1 MKYYYHKLLIKYNN
15 SININLLINNDK
27 QLEKYIEDIKDD
39 TVLGID
45 TEFRRIDSYFP
56 ELCLIQIASRDY
68 LECIDVLSINNL
80 EPLFNK
86 LYDGKT
92 LWVIHSARQDIEAL
106 FILSNR
112 IPFSIFDTQIAASL
126 LNFPLQVSYQSL
138 TQELQNIYLEKKHTR
153 FDWTSR
159 PLPKDVLEYALD
171 DVRYLLP
178 NYRIL
183 KDKLDSENK
192 TQWLDEET
200 SLLLEQKLYEPN
212 IEQICKKTKGL
223 SKIDSR
229 SQKQAIKL
237 VYWRESTAQK
247 ENKPRKWIMSDEKLL
262 DYACGK
268 NNLSVSSKKLFDKFT
283 AQNLKKP
290 IFSKAFHP
298 QKPLSNDEKLKKNE
312 LQNLI
317 NELALKYNLPPEL
330 ICSAKSLVKFIR
342 GDSESPLKK
351 GWRSKIL
358 KIQQQT

>member
-1 MKYYYHKLLIKYNN
+1 MINTQQQLQNFLNAISGDSLLA
-15 SININLLINNDK
+15 
-27 QLEKYIEDIKDD
+27 
-39 TVLGID
+39 ID
-45 TEFRRIDSYFP
+45 TEFRRINTYYP
-56 ELCLIQIASRDY
+56 ELCLVQIATNNFV
-68 LECIDVLSINNL
+68 ECIDILSIRDL
-80 EPLFNK
+80 KPLFEK
-86 LYDGKT
+86 LYNIDSK
-92 LWVIHSARQDIEAL
+92 WVVHSARQDIEAL

-200 SLLLEQKLYEPN
+200 SLLLDQKLYEPN

-237 VYWRESTAQK
+237 VYWRESIAQK

-283 AQNLKKP
+283 AQNLKKST
-290 IFSKAFHP
+290 FSKAFHP

-317 NELALKYNLPPEL
+317 NKLALKYNLPPEL

-342 GDSESPLKK
+342 GDPESTLKK

-358 KIQQQT
+358 NMKQQT

>member
-1 MKYYYHKLLIKYNN
+1 MINTQQQLQNFLNAISGDSLLA
-15 SININLLINNDK
+15 
-27 QLEKYIEDIKDD
+27 
-39 TVLGID
+39 ID
-45 TEFRRIDSYFP
+45 TEFKRINTYYP
-56 ELCLIQIASRDY
+56 ELCLVQIATNNFI
-68 LECIDVLSINNL
+68 ECIDILAIKDLKPLL
-80 EPLFNK
+80 EK
-86 LYDGKT
+86 LYHIDSK
-92 LWVIHSARQDIEAL
+92 WVVHSARQDIEAL

-138 TQELQNIYLEKKHTR
+138 THELQNIYLEKKHTR

-183 KDKLDSENK
+183 KDKLDFENK
-192 TQWLDEET
+192 AQWLDEET
-200 SLLLEQKLYEPN
+200 SLLLDQKLYEPN

-237 VYWRESTAQK
+237 VYWRESIAQK

-283 AQNLKKP
+283 SHNFKKST
-290 IFSKAFHP
+290 FSKAFHP

-330 ICSAKSLVKFIR
+330 ICSGKSLVKFIR

-358 KIQQQT
+358 KMQQQT

>member
-1 MKYYYHKLLIKYNN
+1 MINTQQQLQNFLNAISGDSLLA
-15 SININLLINNDK
+15 
-27 QLEKYIEDIKDD
+27 
-39 TVLGID
+39 ID
-45 TEFRRIDSYFP
+45 TEFKRINTYYP
-56 ELCLIQIASRDY
+56 ELCLVQIATNNFV
-68 LECIDVLSINNL
+68 ECIDILAIRDL
-80 EPLFNK
+80 KPLFEK
-86 LYDGKT
+86 LYNIDSK
-92 LWVIHSARQDIEAL
+92 WVVHSARQDIEAL

-200 SLLLEQKLYEPN
+200 SLLLDQKLYEPN

-283 AQNLKKP
+283 AQNLKKST
-290 IFSKAFHP
+290 FSKAFHP

-330 ICSAKSLVKFIR
+330 ICSGKSLVKFIR

-358 KIQQQT
+358 NIQQQT

>member
-1 MKYYYHKLLIKYNN
+1 MINTQQQLQNFLNAISGDSLLA
-15 SININLLINNDK
+15 
-27 QLEKYIEDIKDD
+27 
-39 TVLGID
+39 ID
-45 TEFRRIDSYFP
+45 TEFKRINTYYP
-56 ELCLIQIASRDY
+56 ELCLVQIATNNFI
-68 LECIDVLSINNL
+68 ECIDILAIKDL
-80 EPLFNK
+80 KPLFEK
-86 LYDGKT
+86 LYNIDTK
-92 LWVIHSARQDIEAL
+92 WVVHSARQDIEAL

-126 LNFPLQVSYQSL
+126 LSFPLQVSYQSL
-138 TQELQNIYLEKKHTR
+138 THELQNIYLEKKHTR

-183 KDKLDSENK
+183 KDKLDFENK
-192 TQWLDEET
+192 AQWLDEET
-200 SLLLEQKLYEPN
+200 SLLLDQKLYEPN

-237 VYWRESTAQK
+237 VYWRESIAQK
-247 ENKPRKWIMSDEKLL
+247 ENKPRKWVMSDEKLL

-283 AQNLKKP
+283 AQNIKKST
-290 IFSKAFHP
+290 FSKVFHP
-298 QKPLSNDEKLKKNE
+298 QKPLSNNEKLKKNE

-330 ICSAKSLVKFIR
+330 ICSGKSLVKFIK

-358 KIQQQT
+358 KIQQ

>member
-1 MKYYYHKLLIKYNN
+1 MINTQQQLQNFLNAISGDSLLA
-15 SININLLINNDK
+15 
-27 QLEKYIEDIKDD
+27 
-39 TVLGID
+39 ID
-45 TEFRRIDSYFP
+45 TEFKRINTYYP
-56 ELCLIQIASRDY
+56 ELCLVQIATNNFV
-68 LECIDVLSINNL
+68 ECIDILAIRDL
-80 EPLFNK
+80 KPLFEK
-86 LYDGKT
+86 LYNIDSK
-92 LWVIHSARQDIEAL
+92 WVVHSARQDIEAL

-200 SLLLEQKLYEPN
+200 SLLLDQKLYEPN

-237 VYWRESTAQK
+237 VYWRESIAQK

-268 NNLSVSSKKLFDKFT
+268 NNLSVSSKKLFNKFT
-283 AQNLKKP
+283 AQNFKKST
-290 IFSKAFHP
+290 FSKAFHP

-330 ICSAKSLVKFIR
+330 ICSGKSLVKFIR

-358 KIQQQT
+358 NIQQQT

>member
-1 MKYYYHKLLIKYNN
+1 MINTQQQLQNFLNAISGDSLLA
-15 SININLLINNDK
+15 
-27 QLEKYIEDIKDD
+27 
-39 TVLGID
+39 ID
-45 TEFRRIDSYFP
+45 TEFRRINTYYP
-56 ELCLIQIASRDY
+56 ELCLVQIATNNFI
-68 LECIDVLSINNL
+68 ECIDILAIKDL
-80 EPLFNK
+80 KPLFKK
-86 LYDGKT
+86 LYNIDTK
-92 LWVIHSARQDIEAL
+92 WVVHSARQDIEAL

-138 TQELQNIYLEKKHTR
+138 THELQNIYLEKKHTR

-183 KDKLDSENK
+183 KDKLDFENK
-192 TQWLDEET
+192 AQWLDEET
-200 SLLLEQKLYEPN
+200 SLLLDQKLYEPN

-237 VYWRESTAQK
+237 VNWRESIAQK

-268 NNLSVSSKKLFDKFT
+268 NNLSESSKKLFDKFT
-283 AQNLKKP
+283 AQNSKKTT
-290 IFSKAFHP
+290 FSRAFHP

-330 ICSAKSLVKFIR
+330 ICSGKSLVKFIR

>member
-1 MKYYYHKLLIKYNN
+1 M
-15 SININLLINNDK
+15 INTQK
-27 QLEKYIEDIKDD
+27 QLQNFLNAISGDS
-39 TVLGID
+39 LLAID
-45 TEFRRIDSYFP
+45 TEFKRINTYYP
-56 ELCLIQIASRDY
+56 ELCLVQIATNNFV
-68 LECIDVLSINNL
+68 ECIDILAIRDL
-80 EPLFNK
+80 KPLFEK
-86 LYDGKT
+86 LYNIDSK
-92 LWVIHSARQDIEAL
+92 WVVHSARQDIEAL

-138 TQELQNIYLEKKHTR
+138 THELQNIYLEKKHTR

-200 SLLLEQKLYEPN
+200 SLLLDQKLYEPN

-237 VYWRESTAQK
+237 VYWRESIAQK

-283 AQNLKKP
+283 AQNLKKST
-290 IFSKAFHP
+290 FSKEFHP

-330 ICSAKSLVKFIR
+330 ICSGKSLVKFIR

-358 KIQQQT
+358 NIQQQT

>member
-1 MKYYYHKLLIKYNN
+1 
-15 SININLLINNDK
+15 LINTQQ
-27 QLEKYIEDIKDD
+27 QLQNFLNAISGDS
-39 TVLGID
+39 LLAID
-45 TEFRRIDSYFP
+45 TEFKRINTYYP
-56 ELCLIQIASRDY
+56 ELCLVQIATNNFV
-68 LECIDVLSINNL
+68 ECIDILAIRDL
-80 EPLFNK
+80 KPLFEK
-86 LYDGKT
+86 LYNSNSK
-92 LWVIHSARQDIEAL
+92 WVVHSARQDIEAL
-106 FILSNR
+106 YILSNR

-138 TQELQNIYLEKKHTR
+138 THELQNIYLEKKHTR

-200 SLLLEQKLYEPN
+200 SLLLDQKLYEPN

-237 VYWRESTAQK
+237 VYWRENTAQK

-283 AQNLKKP
+283 SHNFKKST
-290 IFSKAFHP
+290 FSKAFHP

-330 ICSAKSLVKFIR
+330 ICSGKSLVKFIR

-358 KIQQQT
+358 KMQQQT

>member
-1 MKYYYHKLLIKYNN
+1 
-15 SININLLINNDK
+15 LINTQE
-27 QLEKYIEDIKDD
+27 QLHNFLNAISGDS
-39 TVLGID
+39 LLAID
-45 TEFRRIDSYFP
+45 TEFKRINTYYP
-56 ELCLIQIASRDY
+56 ELCLVQIATNNFV
-68 LECIDVLSINNL
+68 ECIDILAIRDL
-80 EPLFNK
+80 KPLFEK
-86 LYDGKT
+86 LYHIDSK
-92 LWVIHSARQDIEAL
+92 WVIHSARQDIEAL

-138 TQELQNIYLEKKHTR
+138 THELQNIYLEKKHTR

-178 NYRIL
+178 NYKIL

-200 SLLLEQKLYEPN
+200 SPLLDQKLYEPN
-212 IEQICKKTKGL
+212 IEKICKKTKGL
-223 SKIDSR
+223 SKIDSQ
-229 SQKQAIKL
+229 SQKETIKL
-237 VYWRESTAQK
+237 VYWRESIAQK

-268 NNLSVSSKKLFDKFT
+268 NNLSENSQKLFEKFT
-283 AQNLKKP
+283 AQNHKKST
-290 IFSKAFHP
+290 FSKTLHP
-298 QKPLSNDEKLKKNE
+298 QKPLSKDEKMKKNE

-330 ICSAKSLVKFIR
+330 ICSGKSLVKFIR
-342 GDSESPLKK
+342 GDSESSLKK
-351 GWRSKIL
+351 GWRSKIIN
-358 KIQQQT
+358 IQQI

>member
-1 MKYYYHKLLIKYNN
+1 
-15 SININLLINNDK
+15 LINTQQ
-27 QLEKYIEDIKDD
+27 QLQNFLNAISGDS
-39 TVLGID
+39 LLAID
-45 TEFRRIDSYFP
+45 TEFKRINTYYP
-56 ELCLIQIASRDY
+56 ELCLVQIATNNFV
-68 LECIDVLSINNL
+68 ECIDILAIRDL
-80 EPLFNK
+80 KPLFEK
-86 LYDGKT
+86 LYNSNSK
-92 LWVIHSARQDIEAL
+92 WVVHSARQDIEAL

-138 TQELQNIYLEKKHTR
+138 THELQNIYLEKKHTR

-200 SLLLEQKLYEPN
+200 SLLLDQKLYEPN

-237 VYWRESTAQK
+237 VYWRENTAQK

-283 AQNLKKP
+283 SHNFKKST
-290 IFSKAFHP
+290 FSKAFHP

-330 ICSAKSLVKFIR
+330 ICSGKSLVKFIR

-358 KIQQQT
+358 KMQQQT

>member
-1 MKYYYHKLLIKYNN
+1 MINTQQQLQNFLNAISGDSLLA
-15 SININLLINNDK
+15 
-27 QLEKYIEDIKDD
+27 
-39 TVLGID
+39 ID
-45 TEFRRIDSYFP
+45 TEFKRINTYYP
-56 ELCLIQIASRDY
+56 ELCLVQIATNNFV
-68 LECIDVLSINNL
+68 ECIDILAIRDL
-80 EPLFNK
+80 KPLFKK
-86 LYDGKT
+86 LYNIDSK
-92 LWVIHSARQDIEAL
+92 WVVHSARQDIEAL

-200 SLLLEQKLYEPN
+200 TFLLDQKLYEPN

-237 VYWRESTAQK
+237 IYWRESTAQK

-283 AQNLKKP
+283 SHNLKKST
-290 IFSKAFHP
+290 FSKAFHP

>member
-1 MKYYYHKLLIKYNN
+1 MINTQQQLQNFLNAISGDSLLA
-15 SININLLINNDK
+15 
-27 QLEKYIEDIKDD
+27 
-39 TVLGID
+39 ID
-45 TEFRRIDSYFP
+45 TEFKRINTYYP
-56 ELCLIQIASRDY
+56 ELCLVQIATNNFI
-68 LECIDVLSINNL
+68 ECIDILAIKDL
-80 EPLFNK
+80 KPLFKK
-86 LYDGKT
+86 LYNIDTK
-92 LWVIHSARQDIEAL
+92 WVVHSARQDIEAL

-126 LNFPLQVSYQSL
+126 LSFPLQVSYQSL
-138 TQELQNIYLEKKHTR
+138 THELQNIYLEKKHTR

-171 DVRYLLP
+171 DVKYLLP

-183 KDKLDSENK
+183 KDKLDFENK
-192 TQWLDEET
+192 AQWLDEET
-200 SLLLEQKLYEPN
+200 SLLLDQKLYEPN
-212 IEQICKKTKGL
+212 IEQICKKIKGL
-223 SKIDSR
+223 SKIGSR

-237 VYWRESTAQK
+237 VYWRESIAQK

-268 NNLSVSSKKLFDKFT
+268 NNLSESSKKLFDKFT
-283 AQNLKKP
+283 AQNSKKTT
-290 IFSKAFHP
+290 FSRAFHP

-330 ICSAKSLVKFIR
+330 ICSGKSLVKFIK

-358 KIQQQT
+358 KMQQ

>member
-1 MKYYYHKLLIKYNN
+1 MINTQQQLQNFLNAISGDSLLA
-15 SININLLINNDK
+15 
-27 QLEKYIEDIKDD
+27 
-39 TVLGID
+39 ID
-45 TEFRRIDSYFP
+45 TEFKRINTYYP
-56 ELCLIQIASRDY
+56 ELCLVQIATNNFV
-68 LECIDVLSINNL
+68 ECIDILAIRDL
-80 EPLFNK
+80 KPLFEK
-86 LYDGKT
+86 LYNIDTK
-92 LWVIHSARQDIEAL
+92 WVVHSARQDIEAL

-126 LNFPLQVSYQSL
+126 LSFPLQVSYQSL
-138 TQELQNIYLEKKHTR
+138 THELQSIYLEKKHTR

-183 KDKLDSENK
+183 KDKLDFENK
-192 TQWLDEET
+192 AQWLDEET
-200 SLLLEQKLYEPN
+200 SLLLDQKLYEPN
-212 IEQICKKTKGL
+212 IEQICKKIKGL

-229 SQKQAIKL
+229 SQKQTIKL
-237 VYWRESTAQK
+237 VYWRESLAQK

-268 NNLSVSSKKLFDKFT
+268 NNLSESSKKLFDKFT
-283 AQNLKKP
+283 AQNSKKTT
-290 IFSKAFHP
+290 FSRVFHP

-330 ICSAKSLVKFIR
+330 ICSGKSLVKFIK

-358 KIQQQT
+358 KMQQ

>member
-1 MKYYYHKLLIKYNN
+1 
-15 SININLLINNDK
+15 LINTQQ
-27 QLEKYIEDIKDD
+27 QLQNFLNAISGDS
-39 TVLGID
+39 LLAID
-45 TEFRRIDSYFP
+45 TEFKRINTYYP
-56 ELCLIQIASRDY
+56 ELCLVQIATNNFV
-68 LECIDVLSINNL
+68 ECIDILAIRDL
-80 EPLFNK
+80 KPLFEK
-86 LYDGKT
+86 LYNIDSK
-92 LWVIHSARQDIEAL
+92 WVVHSARQDIEAL

-159 PLPKDVLEYALD
+159 PLPKNVLEYALD

-200 SLLLEQKLYEPN
+200 TFLLDQKLYEPN

-223 SKIDSR
+223 SKIDSQ

-283 AQNLKKP
+283 SHNLKKST
-290 IFSKAFHP
+290 FSKAFHP

-342 GDSESPLKK
+342 GDSKSPLKK

>member
-1 MKYYYHKLLIKYNN
+1 MINTQQQLQNFLNAISGDSLLA
-15 SININLLINNDK
+15 
-27 QLEKYIEDIKDD
+27 
-39 TVLGID
+39 ID
-45 TEFRRIDSYFP
+45 TEFKRINTYYP
-56 ELCLIQIASRDY
+56 ELCLVQIATKNFV
-68 LECIDVLSINNL
+68 ECIDILAIRDL
-80 EPLFNK
+80 KPLFKK
-86 LYDGKT
+86 LYNIDSK
-92 LWVIHSARQDIEAL
+92 WVVHSARQDIEAL

-200 SLLLEQKLYEPN
+200 TFLLDQKLYEPN

-229 SQKQAIKL
+229 SQKKAIKL
-237 VYWRESTAQK
+237 IYWRESTAQK

-262 DYACGK
+262 DYACEK

-283 AQNLKKP
+283 AQNLKKST
-290 IFSKAFHP
+290 FSKTFHP
-298 QKPLSNDEKLKKNE
+298 QKPLSNNEKLKKNE

-317 NELALKYNLPPEL
+317 NELAFKYNLPPEL
-330 ICSAKSLVKFIR
+330 ICSAKSLVEFIK

-358 KIQQQT
+358 KIQ